1 MPNSQTPLWVS
12 MLLAGIALIGP
23 LGAAW
28 ITTKRDDK
36 RWSRELARERERWQ
50 REDDKRRQDLSHESR
65 MNWRDRRVEAY
76 SELHDALMLWLEGA
90 VKAVDATDA
99 EFADEID
106 MMDERAASVRRLVS
120 RIRVVGSRETEDAAD
135 RLLKLVY
142 KHYSRIKRKQT
153 VEEISEVAQE
163 IYTGRQALEI
173 CFRMDLGLAGVES
186 QVYS

>member
-1 MPNSQTPLWVS
+1 

-76 SELHDALMLWLEGA
+76 SDLHDAIMVWLEGA
-90 VKAVDATDA
+90 LQVMDATDA
-99 EFADEID
+99 EFSKEID
-106 MMDERAASVRRLVS
+106 SMDERAAKLRKLVS
-120 RIRVVGSRETEDAAD
+120 RIRVVGGRETEDAAD
-135 RLLKLVY
+135 RLLSLVY
-142 KHYSRIKRKQT
+142 KHYSRIKRKLT

-163 IYTGRQALEI
+163 IYTGRKALEA
-173 CFRMDLGLAGVES
+173 CFRVDLGLAGVES